1 MGLSFPARRRRR
13 SWSRVR
19 AIARKLLGLSPAE
32 LAELVRAQVALLGA
46 QVMVWTRPIGQLVTN
61 DLVVGAA
68 EESGEVEPVALRIA
82 LAVNRAAAYGV
93 FRPLCLVRAVALN
106 RMLETRGL
114 HGSRIRVGVRR
125 RRGRFAA
132 HAWVE
137 YKNQVL
143 GDRAEH
149 VGTFAPLDDV
159 QLLRKA

>member
-1 MGLSFPARRRRR
+1 M
-13 SWSRVR
+13 R
-19 AIARKLLGLSPAE
+19 AIARKLVGLSPAE

-46 QVMVWTRPIGQLVTN
+46 QVTVWTRPVGQLVTN
-61 DLVVGAA
+61 DSVAGVT
-68 EESGEVEPVALRIA
+68 EEGGEVDPVALRMA

-143 GDRAEH
+143 GDREEH